1 MKGLGTDDSTLTR
14 IIVRRADIDMRD
26 IKAHFARK
34 YGKSL
39 QQTITSDTSG
49 HYKTFLLLVIGT
61 QQHEIQSGSLIHR
74 LSLRK

>member
-14 IIVRRADIDMRD
+14 IIVRRAD